1 MSRGDQRTVIHRV
14 RCRQALVGRAMWDV
28 LGGPRL
34 WYVNTDFEA
43 ELAALAQGRRYT
55 PTERFAGRNRLIAY
69 NLVKYLLR
77 PGDALLLSA
86 AWRPSLE
93 EVAAQQGVTLVPLEC
108 AVGQSRYHY
117 TPWGW
122 TPTALALGARTGA
135 RLSPPSLDS
144 VAQVNSKIYS
154 HRLEVELAVADNRA
168 RLVASEAELATH
180 VAQVC
185 SQVEAKWVIKHPYGV
200 AARDRVLGRGPVI
213 PLPAIT
219 WCRRRFAEG
228 VPLLFEP
235 WYDVRREYGLC
246 GFIGHVGEVHLL
258 GVSRPVT
265 NGAGVLVGY
274 RLEPATLPEPA
285 LSLGRQVGLRLAAD
299 GYRGPWGM
307 DILEHAQGWRLL
319 LEINARW
326 TVGFLAL
333 AATRRFAHGHAR
345 HHWSLEAPPGA

>member
-1 MSRGDQRTVIHRV
+1 
-14 RCRQALVGRAMWDV
+14 MWD
-28 LGGPRL
+28 LPGEPRL

-43 ELAALAQGRRYT
+43 ELAALSQGRRYV
-55 PTERFAGRNRLIAY
+55 PTGRFVARNRVIAY
-69 NLVKYLLR
+69 NLLKYLLR
-77 PGDALLLSA
+77 PGDALLTPD

-93 EVAAQQGVTLVPLEC
+93 DVAARRGITLLLLERTQG
-108 AVGQSRYHY
+108 ASAYHF

-122 TPTALALGARTGA
+122 TPTALAVGARTGA
-135 RLSPPSLDS
+135 RLSPPPLDS
-144 VAQVNSKIYS
+144 VARVNSKVYS
-154 HRLEVELAVADNRA
+154 HGLEVELAIADGRA
-168 RLVASEAELATH
+168 RLVASEAELVAH

-185 SQVEAKWVIKHPYGV
+185 PQAEAKWVIKHPYGV
-200 AARDRVLGRGPVI
+200 AARERVLGRGPVV
-213 PLPAIT
+213 PPPAAA

-235 WYDVRREYGLC
+235 WYDVQREYGLC
-246 GFIGHVGEVHLL
+246 GFIDPDGDTRLL

-274 RLEPATLPEPA
+274 ALQPASLPA
-285 LSLGRQVGLRLAAD
+285 AVLSLGRQVGARLAAE

-307 DILEHAQGWRLL
+307 DILEHTHGWRCL

-333 AATRRFAHGHAR
+333 CVMAQSAQGVERWAPE
-345 HHWSLEAPPGA
+345 LPPGA